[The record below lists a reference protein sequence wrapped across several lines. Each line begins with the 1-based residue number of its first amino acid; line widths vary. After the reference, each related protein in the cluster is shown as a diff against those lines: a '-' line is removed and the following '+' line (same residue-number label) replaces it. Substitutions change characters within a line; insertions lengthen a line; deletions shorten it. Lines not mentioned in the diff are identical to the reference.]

1 MSVAKITSKIAR
13 LTDRQAEFA
22 AALQAAQ
29 ASEVLEVGQVYAVT
43 VGRGENKT
51 EVQATLVAQRTNEKG
66 VQEYR
71 LTYGKGFEQK
81 FVDGTSR
88 LFGAK
93 EGKSSAELASI
104 VEKIGSDLES
114 LEADL
119 QAALAREA
127 LVVNGTYN
135 IKIGRG
141 ANALIV
147 PAVLL
152 GEGVEVK
159 TKKKIVDGVETQ
171 DDREVKVLNFFYG
184 AGFDARTVLVSP
196 SAVVFEQSAEDE
208 AAATAEADA
217 SVAGAEGEAAAA
229 EQAE

>member
-29 ASEVLEVGQVYAVT
+29 ASEVLEVGSVYTIT

-51 EVQATLVAQRTNEKG
+51 EVEATLVAQRTNEKG

-71 LTYGKGFEQK
+71 LTYGEGFDQK

-104 VEKIGSDLES
+104 VEKIGSDLEA

-127 LVVNGTYN
+127 LEVNGTYN

-141 ANALIV
+141 ANAVVV

-152 GEGVEVK
+152 GEGVEIK

-171 DDREVKVLNFFYG
+171 EDREVKVLNFFYG

-196 SAVVFEQSAEDE
+196 SAVVFEQSAED
-208 AAATAEADA
+208 AAAAAAEADA

>member
-1 MSVAKITSKIAR
+1 MSVAKITAKIAR
-13 LTDRQAEFA
+13 LTDRQAEFS
-22 AALQAAQ
+22 AALAAAQ
-29 ASEVLEVGQVYAVT
+29 ASEVLNIGEVYTVT

-71 LTYGKGFEQK
+71 LTYGEGFEQK

-104 VEKIGSDLES
+104 VEKIGNDLEA
-114 LEADL
+114 LETDL
-119 QAALAREA
+119 QNALAREA
-127 LVVNGTYN
+127 LVINSTYN

-141 ANALIV
+141 DKAVVV

-152 GEGVEVK
+152 GEGVEIK
-159 TKKKIVDGVETQ
+159 TKKKIADGVETQ
-171 DDREVKVLNFFYG
+171 EDREVKVLNFFYG
-184 AGFDARTVLVSP
+184 AGFEARTILVSP
-196 SAVVFEQSAEDE
+196 SAVVFAQSEEDAAE
-208 AAATAEADA
+208 AATEADA
-217 SVAGAEGEAAAA
+217 SAAAA
-229 EQAE
+229 ESSAAAEQQAE